1 MKGRVWTGIMLCLVA
16 SMMVF
21 SFGCA
26 KKSTT
31 MPSVNQG
38 LSQEDLDRQR
48 AEQAARDAALSEQN
62 LSAQQM
68 EMMRAAREG
77 FSANDILFD
86 FDSAI
91 LNQDAIAVLQTKAEW
106 LRQNEGD
113 IIIEGHCDE
122 RGTNEY
128 NLALGDR
135 RAMSAKTFL
144 VDLGISAARVRTVSY
159 GEERPIDPDS
169 SEAAWTKN
177 RRAHF
182 VVIE

>member
-1 MKGRVWTGIMLCLVA
+1 MLCLVA

-21 SFGCA
+21 SFGCT

-31 MPSVNQG
+31 IPSVNQG

-48 AEQAARDAALSEQN
+48 AEQAARDAALAEQN
-62 LSAQQM
+62 LSSQQA

-169 SEAAWTKN
+169 SEAAWIKN